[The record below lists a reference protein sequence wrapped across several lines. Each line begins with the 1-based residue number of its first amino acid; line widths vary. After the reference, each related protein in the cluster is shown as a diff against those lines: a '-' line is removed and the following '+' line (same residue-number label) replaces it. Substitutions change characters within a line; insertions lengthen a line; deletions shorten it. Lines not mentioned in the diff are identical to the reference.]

1 MQRSKK
7 QVGLGTGVE
16 VTKQEEMC
24 REMAPVGLQ
33 EGAGGLSFTVVCI
46 PKHNMGR
53 FCEGELGILRIS
65 ILCCSSHVRSRDKC
79 NWEGKQSIG
88 CKGMAMEALELALKK
103 EMSP

>member
-1 MQRSKK
+1 MAESKK
-7 QVGLGTGVE
+7 FGRSQ
-16 VTKQEEMC
+16 
-24 REMAPVGLQ
+24 
-33 EGAGGLSFTVVCI
+33 
-46 PKHNMGR
+46 HNMGH